1 MMRNAIV
8 DGDSPIW
15 DRIDREVEVLGPEA
29 APLLGM
35 ALHYGRDVHLQVS
48 KRGPVRIERQ

>member
-1 MMRNAIV
+1 MRKAIV
-8 DGDSPIW
+8 YGDSPIW
-15 DRIDREVEVLGPEA
+15 DGIDRQVQVLGPEA